1 MRNLFKTPY
10 RVAGTLFAAG
20 ILAMAAPGT
29 VARPGTVNYAEGQVT
44 LDGRDVDAKDLGSV
58 EVSPGHVLQTA
69 DGKAEMLLTPGV
81 VIRLSDHSSLRM
93 ISPSLTDTRVEL
105 LSGEAMVDAAE
116 VQKEN
121 HIDVVD
127 HGATAEVRKRGLYKF
142 NANQPFLAVYDGKAQ
157 VELEDHKLVEVGK
170 GKELA
175 MGQAVV
181 AKPQKFDT
189 KQTDNLYNW
198 SELRSQ
204 YLAEANMSS
213 VQTIVMSNPGWWYG
227 TGWYWNPWF
236 DSWAFVPGAGFPY
249 SPFGFGFYSPAY
261 WYFNP
266 PVYYYA
272 RPSEIR
278 RVPLGPGRIAP
289 NAVGPRAVGPA
300 FHGPVGGGMRMPMG
314 GGRR

>member
-1 MRNLFKTPY
+1 MHMRNLFKTPY

-69 DGKAEMLLTPGV
+69 DGKAEMLLIPGV

-127 HGATAEVRKRGLYKF
+127 HGATAEVQKRGLY
-142 NANQPFLAVYDGKAQ
+142 
-157 VELEDHKLVEVGK
+157 
-170 GKELA
+170 
-175 MGQAVV
+175 
-181 AKPQKFDT
+181 
-189 KQTDNLYNW
+189 
-198 SELRSQ
+198 
-204 YLAEANMSS
+204 
-213 VQTIVMSNPGWWYG
+213 
-227 TGWYWNPWF
+227 
-236 DSWAFVPGAGFPY
+236 
-249 SPFGFGFYSPAY
+249 
-261 WYFNP
+261 
-266 PVYYYA
+266 
-272 RPSEIR
+272 
-278 RVPLGPGRIAP
+278 
-289 NAVGPRAVGPA
+289 
-300 FHGPVGGGMRMPMG
+300 
-314 GGRR
+314 